1 MKECQ
6 IKIVSGPNVTQSI
19 KSTGRSS
26 DPDLT
31 AAFARSFTQLKLTR
45 SLCSAPKVDL
55 STIAAV
61 NHQLKLRDVILFH
74 LGEVRANLA
83 SQMLGN
89 AWHSRPR
96 SALPNRQSV
105 KGVTAGRGRWSGQVR
120 GRN

>member
-6 IKIVSGPNVTQSI
+6 IKIVSEPNVTQSI

-31 AAFARSFTQLKLTR
+31 AFARSFIQLRLTR
-45 SLCSAPKVDL
+45 SLCSVSKVDL
-55 STIAAV
+55 STIAAI
-61 NHQLKLRDVILFH
+61 NHQLKLRDIILFH
-74 LGEVRANLA
+74 LDEIRANLA

-120 GRN
+120 RRN